1 MATVIQFG
9 WNDGVICGARLFL
22 ARTRERK
29 RKKGG
34 ENFLFEK
41 KKNLKTCLK
50 ISKE

>member
-41 KKNLKTCLK
+41 KKKRTWK
-50 ISKE
+50 PV